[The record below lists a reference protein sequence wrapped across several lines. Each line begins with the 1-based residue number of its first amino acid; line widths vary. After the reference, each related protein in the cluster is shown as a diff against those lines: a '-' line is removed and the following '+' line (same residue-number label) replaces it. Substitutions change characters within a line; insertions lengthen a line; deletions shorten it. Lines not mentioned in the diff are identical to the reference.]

1 MMYYINSNRWTLRNK
16 KTTHRFLMSKGT
28 PVYLAVESEE
38 NILEESLDGLTHIPH
53 FGLSHKK

>member
-53 FGLSHKK
+53 FKI